1 MRNAGAGLRTDFG
14 LVLDLAT
21 KDSMLMRQGV
31 RLSLPIS
38 AATSLE
44 AG

>member
-1 MRNAGAGLRTDFG
+1 MRHAGAGPRTDLG

-21 KDSMLMRQGV
+21 KDSMLMKQGV

-44 AG
+44 AD